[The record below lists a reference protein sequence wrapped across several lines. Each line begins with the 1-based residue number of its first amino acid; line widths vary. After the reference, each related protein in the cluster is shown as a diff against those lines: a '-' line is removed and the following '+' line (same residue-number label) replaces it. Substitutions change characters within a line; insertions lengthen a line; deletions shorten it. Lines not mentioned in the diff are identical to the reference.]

1 MKQIMRHIEAD
12 KVAIQIYN
20 WHIKK
25 EFQYSQRT
33 ECLLDTW
40 YFYHVNTM
48 IEAQCNSMKAKELQ
62 NTCLLSVSTT

>member
-1 MKQIMRHIEAD
+1 MRHTEAD

-33 ECLLDTW
+33 ECLLDTG
-40 YFYHVNTM
+40 YFIT
-48 IEAQCNSMKAKELQ
+48 L
-62 NTCLLSVSTT
+62 TTQW